1 MENEYTCP
9 YFGKC
14 GGCTQQH
21 VPMPEQLEGKQDK
34 LLTLFADCGVK
45 PSKVLESL
53 DDAHWHYRHRA
64 RLAVKHVPKLGGAL
78 VGFREKGKPYL
89 MDMHECPILAER
101 ISDLIDPLRSM
112 INELSIK
119 RRLPQIEASAGDGCL
134 ALTFRCL
141 DPLFDE
147 DREILAAFGKEYDVD
162 VFIQS
167 AGPDSVEALSGGRGR
182 FSEEKRPLMYHV
194 NGLDI
199 SFGPIDFVQI
209 NPGINR
215 KLIEKVIEFMD
226 IEDGMRIADLFCGL
240 GNFSLPLAKED
251 AWVQGYEILDAQV
264 ERALGN
270 AKLNGLEERTH
281 FQTADLTHESGV
293 KAVNLQECDAVLL
306 DPHRAGAE
314 AIAKAMPDGNPRRV
328 VYVSCNPETLARD
341 AGILV
346 NEKNFSLDCAGVV
359 NMFPHT
365 DHAEA
370 VALFKR

>member
-1 MENEYTCP
+1 
-9 YFGKC
+9 
-14 GGCTQQH
+14 
-21 VPMPEQLEGKQDK
+21 
-34 LLTLFADCGVK
+34 
-45 PSKVLESL
+45 
-53 DDAHWHYRHRA
+53 
-64 RLAVKHVPKLGGAL
+64 VKHLPKLGGAL
-78 VGFREKGKPYL
+78 VGFRETGRPYL

-101 ISDLIDPLRSM
+101 ISDLINPLRSM

-147 DREILAAFGKEYDVD
+147 DREVLSAFGKEYDVN
-162 VFIQS
+162 VFIQP
-167 AGPDSVEALSGGRGR
+167 AGPDSVESLGVQGRLEYR
-182 FSEEKRPLMYHV
+182 V
-194 NGLDI
+194 CGLDI

-215 KLIEKVIEFMD
+215 KLIGKVIEFMD
-226 IEDGMRIADLFCGL
+226 IKDGMRAADLFCGL
-240 GNFSLPLAKED
+240 GNFSLPLAKEG

-264 ERALGN
+264 ERALEN
-270 AKLNGLEERTH
+270 ARTNGLEERTH
-281 FQTADLTHESGV
+281 FQTADLAHESGV
-293 KAVNLQECDAVLL
+293 KAVNLHECDAVLL

-328 VYVSCNPETLARD
+328 VYVSCNPETLAKD

-346 NEKNFSLDCAGVV
+346 KEKNFSLDRAGVV

-370 VALFKR
+370 IAVFRR